1 MHKKFPDIHVE
12 ILDLVAEG
20 DRMVVRNQWTGTK
33 AASGTKFEFSGIVIE
48 NRSPAIGGALGISYA
63 AKSGEGLAAL
73 SQLQTFL
80 GFFALIFIVKA
91 CVFIG
96 GLPENG
102 RVETKCLPFDN
113 GLLAVCR

>member
-1 MHKKFPDIHVE
+1 MW
-12 ILDLVAEG
+12 ILRGMSIAI
-20 DRMVVRNQWTGTK
+20 
-33 AASGTKFEFSGIVIE
+33 AASFFSVGMGSAQERKIK
-48 NRSPAIGGALGISYA
+48 RSDLP
-63 AKSGEGLAAL
+63 LAAL